1 MTAPIKAKTLI
12 CFMNALFHP
21 DNRAIVQ
28 AARGVAATLR
38 GAGHEALFAGGCV
51 RDALLGRQVKDIDIA
66 TAASPDQ
73 VEQLFPGATVA
84 VGKSF
89 GVVMV
94 RRDGFSFD
102 VASFRSDGAYTDGR
116 HPDRIAFTS
125 PAEDAKRR
133 DFTVNGLFCDPESGH
148 ILDFVNGR
156 KDLADNI
163 IRAIGDPDARFGEDR
178 LRMLRAV
185 RFASTLEFTIEPETL
200 AAIKRN
206 ACRIG
211 TVSTERVAAELT
223 RLICESPKPSLGLS
237 LLCETGLL
245 ELLLPEADALR
256 GTRQPPRFH
265 PEGDVWTH
273 TCLMLDALPAPRTP
287 ALAWS
292 ALLHDI
298 GKPVTFCEET
308 DPASGDTLIRFP
320 CHAPVGSAMAGK
332 VLERLKQPSA
342 LVAEVQAVVGD
353 HMRFVEARNMR
364 PAKLRRLLGASHFP
378 TLLEVMRVDTEYSNG
393 DFTTWDF
400 IKKSLDAFRSEPV
413 LPPPLVRGKDLIG
426 WGYAPG
432 PAMGNLL
439 KDLYDAQLEGRFS
452 SLEEAR
458 ALLSRESLPKA

>member
-1 MTAPIKAKTLI
+1 
-12 CFMNALFHP
+12 
-21 DNRAIVQ
+21 
-28 AARGVAATLR
+28 
-38 GAGHEALFAGGCV
+38 
-51 RDALLGRQVKDIDIA
+51 
-66 TAASPDQ
+66 
-73 VEQLFPGATVA
+73 
-84 VGKSF
+84 
-89 GVVMV
+89 MV

-133 DFTVNGLFCDPESGH
+133 DFTVNGLFCDPESDH

-237 LLCETGLL
+237 LLCATGLL